1 MRKPTHRPFWSRRRY
16 YLPLAIGLAVNVA
29 VYVALTYRLATKQE
43 RLARE
48 QGSLTETVENRRAE
62 LAELESERERLVRN
76 EETADAFWSEVVQP
90 RDPGLTEAIAEL
102 DRLAESSGVEA
113 GRTQFQYSEL
123 DVGLVQVIA
132 SMPLEG
138 TYFNLVRFINSLERS
153 PRFFLVREIGL
164 RKSTDD
170 DATIGLTCDVS
181 FFYKDSEDGAGQQ
194 S

>member
-1 MRKPTHRPFWSRRRY
+1 MSRPTPKPFWAKRRY
-16 YLPLAIGLAVNVA
+16 YLPLVIGLAVNVV

-48 QGSLTETVENRRAE
+48 QGSLSETLQKRRGE
-62 LAELESERERLVRN
+62 LAGLESEHERLVRN
-76 EETADAFWSEVVQP
+76 DRTANAFWSDVVQT

-102 DRLAESSGVEA
+102 DRLAESSGVQA
-113 GRTQFQYSEL
+113 GRTSFQYTEL
-123 DVGLVQVIA
+123 DVGLVEVGA
-132 SMPLEG
+132 SLPLEG

-164 RKSTDD
+164 RESLSEG
-170 DATIGLTCDVS
+170 TIGLECEVA
-181 FFYKDSEDGAGQQ
+181 FFYKDSDEEAGQE